1 MEVLMDKAW
10 AGLDVAKESRRAHVL
25 YASGRKLLSR
35 ELENGDVEI
44 SEFTEEAL
52 SLAKEVL

>member
-1 MEVLMDKAW
+1 MDKAW

-25 YASGRKLLSR
+25 DASGRKLLSR
-35 ELENGDVEI
+35 ELENDDVEI